1 MSTNQRQTLVALL
14 CPSATLTEEE
24 SVKLY
29 FYFTVYLQYYSEAQL
44 DCCKGGI
51 CRLEKEIV
59 SEELFMP
66 EQNSFS

>member
-1 MSTNQRQTLVALL
+1 MSNSLIAFL
-14 CPSATLTEEE
+14 CLSATLTQEE

-29 FYFTVYLQYYSEAQL
+29 FYLTVYLQYYSEAQL

-51 CRLEKEIV
+51 CRLKKIV

-66 EQNSFS
+66 KQTLRFHD